1 MKKITFL
8 LITLFFTVY
17 AYSKN
22 LNTSVL
28 NKEIASSY
36 ETRSAVNAVNIFDT
50 TSIETLNSLESEIL
64 NIEITNTDLN
74 SEVDITAV
82 TCTGPTVGSTIT
94 FEAGSARV
102 LTGASTNPSV
112 TNIDDHCLGV
122 SAVTSGDITNITV
135 NNTFAGISGLGDLAV
150 IMTAAGTTVT
160 SFSYKSDDSSNNF
173 SVTSFDFGFAAGS
186 ATSITVQGYDDG
198 VATSGTIIKAGSAGL
213 NYLVVSAGDI
223 SGSTGWDNID
233 EIRMTPTAP
242 IASNWAI
249 DDVLLAASVDN
260 TPPVFESSTPSASSI
275 ASTGFTLETD
285 IDEAGSIFYVVV
297 ADAATAPTSTE
308 VVAGTG
314 SGGTGQITSGN
325 AAVSTGGFTNNF
337 SVTGLTQSTAYDV
350 YVVAQDDEGTPNLQT
365 SPTMIDVTS
374 AGPVNW
380 TGATDSNWTTTTNW
394 STNAV
399 PGALDNVIIPA
410 ALTNYPTA
418 SAAVTVNAV
427 TMNSGTMAQTPATLI
442 AQSTFAGT
450 VTYNRNLATTNWY
463 LVGSPVGGETIEDLI
478 TNHTFATGSAPNIG
492 LAPYDNSQASAN
504 DRWDYQTAASTGSLT
519 LGGGYSVKLN
529 AAGDISF
536 SGTMP
541 VADVGVSITSNVNSQ
556 NLVGNPYPSF
566 LAANTNAHAT
576 NNLLTVNTSS
586 LTENTIWLWD
596 QGTSSYDQ
604 INQASAAFHVAPGQG
619 FFVSS
624 TGSNTFNF
632 TEAMQSHQSTDSFQ
646 RDGTARPEVI
656 LTITDGTNTRDADI
670 YYIDGTTTGWDN
682 GFDSSIFNGVAN
694 SFAIYT
700 HAVAD
705 GSGRNLG
712 IQSLPNADLES
723 MIIPVGVNATS
734 GTDIN
739 ISALA
744 THLPAGLNVY
754 LEDKNDGSFTLLN
767 DTSEFSTTLTSDLS
781 GIGRFY
787 IHTTSSALSVDDLN
801 LDHLSVY
808 TSDRNNLRIVGIQ
821 NGRAKVNMYN
831 ILGKQVLT
839 TSFQGNGANDVSLPN
854 LRAGIYIVQLET
866 ENGTLNTKLIIE

>member
-8 LITLFFTVY
+8 LSFLFTVVF
-17 AYSKN
+17 YS
-22 LNTSVL
+22 TTFSQTFDW
-28 NKEIASSY
+28 E
-36 ETRSAVNAVNIFDT
+36 SA
-50 TSIETLNSLESEIL
+50 
-64 NIEITNTDLN
+64 TDLGATVT
-74 SEVDITAV
+74 ETKGAPAITA
-82 TCTGPTVGSTIT
+82 TVSTSFNDAQLVNGSGFDGSSGNIVFTSNANDSSSLTIT
-94 FEAGSARV
+94 FSPAVNVASIFTFIGDGDAVAGTTMDFTP
-102 LTGASTNPSV
+102 TGGSNSV
-112 TNIDDHCLGV
+112 VTEFITQGAGEVVTLNWTGV
-122 SAVTSGDITNITV
+122 TEIIITV
-135 NNTFAGISGLGDLAV
+135 NGGGMETF
-150 IMTAAGTTVT
+150 
-160 SFSYKSDDSSNNF
+160 
-173 SVTSFDFGFAAGS
+173 
-186 ATSITVQGYDDG
+186 
-198 VATSGTIIKAGSAGL
+198 
-213 NYLVVSAGDI
+213 
-223 SGSTGWDNID
+223 
-233 EIRMTPTAP
+233 
-242 IASNWAI
+242 AI
-249 DDVLLAASVDN
+249 DDIVLL
-260 TPPVFESSTPSASSI
+260 TSSTW
-275 ASTGFTLETD
+275 D
-285 IDEAGSIFYVVV
+285 GS
-297 ADAATAPTSTE
+297 
-308 VVAGTG
+308 
-314 SGGTGQITSGN
+314 
-325 AAVSTGGFTNNF
+325 
-337 SVTGLTQSTAYDV
+337 
-350 YVVAQDDEGTPNLQT
+350 
-365 SPTMIDVTS
+365 
-374 AGPVNW
+374 
-380 TGATDSNWTTTTNW
+380 TDSDWDTAANW
-394 STNAV
+394 STNSV
-399 PGALDNVIIPA
+399 PTAATDVTIPSG
-410 ALTNYPTA
+410 LTNYPTV
-418 SAAVTVNAV
+418 SGAAVTNSVA
-427 TMNSGTMAQTPATLI
+427 MASGTSLI

-450 VTYNRNLATTNWY
+450 VTYNRNLGTLDSWY
-463 LVGSPVGGETIEDLI
+463 LVGSPVGGETIQDMI

-504 DRWDYQTAASTGSLT
+504 DRWDYQTASSTGSLT
-519 LGGGYSVKLN
+519 SGGGYSVRLA

-682 GFDSSIFNGVAN
+682 GFDSSIFGGVDN
-694 SFAIYT
+694 PFAIYT

-767 DTSEFSTTLTSDLS
+767 DTTEFTTTLTSDLS

-787 IHTTSSALSVDDLN
+787 IHTTSSALSIDDLN

-808 TSDRNNLRIVGIQ
+808 TSDNNNLRIVGIQ
-821 NGRAKVNMYN
+821 NGTAKVNMYN
-831 ILGKQVLT
+831 ILGKQVLA
-839 TSFQGNGANDVSLPN
+839 TSFQGNGVNDVSLPN